1 MKKLAIGLAALVA
14 LVIVVL
20 VAAPFFIPVET
31 YKAQIADAASDATG
45 RELKIDG
52 DFKLSLLP
60 SLELEAN
67 KVSFANAPGAKEANM
82 ASLEKLV
89 LKLQVWPI
97 LSGQIK
103 IDSFVMVEPV
113 IHLEVDEN
121 GRANWD
127 FAAKPAKAE
136 DKGDDAAGG
145 GAGLDELSLGDV
157 RLERG
162 RVTYNDAKTGQS
174 LEISDI
180 NMTVS
185 LPDLD
190 SPFAADGSLV
200 WNGKKI
206 DLKVESDKLRRL
218 MAGETTPVTLSVES
232 EPINLGYQGK
242 VTTAK
247 VLRVDGKLD
256 LDVPSIRELAAW
268 TGNPI
273 DAPGNGLGP
282 LKIKGNVSVKGK
294 IYAFTDAKISLDEM
308 TATGALTAD
317 TSGKRPSLQGT
328 LEIDKVNLNNHLPP
342 PAEGEAQP
350 ASAEG
355 GPPPDWSDEPID
367 LAALEAVNADFK
379 LTVGELLAR
388 NLKLGRSTLSLSL
401 KDGLLVVDL
410 VELSLYGGSGQ
421 GKITVDGRGKVPS
434 VQKSFA
440 LRGVQAEPLPRD
452 ATGNDRLEG
461 TGEIE
466 FALTAKGKS
475 QRAMVQA
482 LNGKGAVK
490 FTDGAIKGINLAAM
504 VRNVSSAFLESGAA
518 EAQKTDF
525 AELSGTFR
533 IKNGILSNSD
543 LKLLNP
549 LLRLNG
555 AGTSD
560 LPKRM
565 VNYRVEP
572 KVVGTTEGQGGAAD
586 VAGVTVPVI
595 VEGPWHDLSYK
606 PDLAAM
612 IGDIAK
618 DPTKA
623 LEGAKETVEQLKS
636 GGGDAV
642 GNLIKGLTGGGATD
656 STTDGGT
663 ESGGGILP
671 DAGSTIKKLFGN

>member
-1 MKKLAIGLAALVA
+1 
-14 LVIVVL
+14 
-20 VAAPFFIPVET
+20 
-31 YKAQIADAASDATG
+31 
-45 RELKIDG
+45 
-52 DFKLSLLP
+52 
-60 SLELEAN
+60 
-67 KVSFANAPGAKEANM
+67 
-82 ASLEKLV
+82 
-89 LKLQVWPI
+89 
-97 LSGQIK
+97 
-103 IDSFVMVEPV
+103 
-113 IHLEVDEN
+113 
-121 GRANWD
+121 
-127 FAAKPAKAE
+127 
-136 DKGDDAAGG
+136 
-145 GAGLDELSLGDV
+145 
-157 RLERG
+157 
-162 RVTYNDAKTGQS
+162 
-174 LEISDI
+174 
-180 NMTVS
+180 
-185 LPDLD
+185 
-190 SPFAADGSLV
+190 
-200 WNGKKI
+200 
-206 DLKVESDKLRRL
+206 
-218 MAGETTPVTLSVES
+218 
-232 EPINLGYQGK
+232 
-242 VTTAK
+242 
-247 VLRVDGKLD
+247 
-256 LDVPSIRELAAW
+256 
-268 TGNPI
+268 
-273 DAPGNGLGP
+273 
-282 LKIKGNVSVKGK
+282 
-294 IYAFTDAKISLDEM
+294 
-308 TATGALTAD
+308 
-317 TSGKRPSLQGT
+317 
-328 LEIDKVNLNNHLPP
+328 
-342 PAEGEAQP
+342 
-350 ASAEG
+350 
-355 GPPPDWSDEPID
+355 
-367 LAALEAVNADFK
+367 
-379 LTVGELLAR
+379 
-388 NLKLGRSTLSLSL
+388 
-401 KDGLLVVDL
+401 
-410 VELSLYGGSGQ
+410 
-421 GKITVDGRGKVPS
+421 
-434 VQKSFA
+434 
-440 LRGVQAEPLPRD
+440 
-452 ATGNDRLEG
+452 
-461 TGEIE
+461 
-466 FALTAKGKS
+466 
-475 QRAMVQA
+475 MVQA